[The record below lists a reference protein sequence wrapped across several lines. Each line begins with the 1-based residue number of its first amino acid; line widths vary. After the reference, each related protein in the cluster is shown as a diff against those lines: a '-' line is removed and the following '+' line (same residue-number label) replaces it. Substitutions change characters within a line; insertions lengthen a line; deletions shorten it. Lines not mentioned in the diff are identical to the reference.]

1 MGITL
6 AILRACGNSPAE
18 KEQFIISASGVA
30 TLPILKL
37 AYIRIN
43 VVHSLTMGC
52 ANCLTH
58 RYHFLGAGRAEPKR
72 TQYNIICDI
81 LFVIS
86 HEARPSSVPPKLEL
100 WGGTVNTAV
109 PPVKTLEET
118 VPPCPPMIYATEYA
132 IRLPKPTAAEI
143 FLSVN
148 HRY

>member
-1 MGITL
+1 
-6 AILRACGNSPAE
+6 
-18 KEQFIISASGVA
+18 
-30 TLPILKL
+30 
-37 AYIRIN
+37 
-43 VVHSLTMGC
+43 MGC

-109 PPVKTLEET
+109 PPVKTLEGT
-118 VPPCPPMIYATEYA
+118 VPPCPPHDLRHCTLGPTV
-132 IRLPKPTAAEI
+132 RLSQLLIVCIT
-143 FLSVN
+143 
-148 HRY
+148 HRLYMCELRTLWAKLQQRLVCESYWGI